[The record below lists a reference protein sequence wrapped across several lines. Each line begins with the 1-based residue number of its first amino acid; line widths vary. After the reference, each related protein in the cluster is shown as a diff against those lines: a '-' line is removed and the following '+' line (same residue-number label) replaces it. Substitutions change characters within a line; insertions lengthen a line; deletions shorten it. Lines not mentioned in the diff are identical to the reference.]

1 MVSVFERQRDVVMK
15 RAKAIPDIS
24 VLWDAARWDA
34 ELTGDFRKLG
44 SATMLDFARYVSEQL
59 GVDLD
64 ESELEAWIAEN
75 ARIGAENV
83 NAVTQAQ
90 IEEALRAEDPLD
102 ALKNVFAVAL
112 SARAAEIAM
121 SRTTTLANFG
131 TTNAARQG
139 GLKTKTW
146 HVNSTNP
153 RPSHARMGG
162 ATVGIRELFSNGMMW
177 PGDPKGGADEVA
189 GCTCSVTF
197 GRT

>member
-1 MVSVFERQRDVVMK
+1 M
-15 RAKAIPDIS
+15 
-24 VLWDAARWDA
+24 
-34 ELTGDFRKLG
+34 
-44 SATMLDFARYVSEQL
+44 
-59 GVDLD
+59 
-64 ESELEAWIAEN
+64 EAWIAEN

-83 NAVTQAQ
+83 NAATQAQ
-90 IEEALRAEDPLD
+90 IEEALGAEDPLD
-102 ALKNVFAVAL
+102 ALRNVFEVAL

-131 TTNAARQG
+131 TLNAARQG

-146 HVNSTNP
+146 HVTSANP

-177 PGDPKGGADEVA
+177 PGDPRGGADEVA

-197 GRT
+197 GRGE